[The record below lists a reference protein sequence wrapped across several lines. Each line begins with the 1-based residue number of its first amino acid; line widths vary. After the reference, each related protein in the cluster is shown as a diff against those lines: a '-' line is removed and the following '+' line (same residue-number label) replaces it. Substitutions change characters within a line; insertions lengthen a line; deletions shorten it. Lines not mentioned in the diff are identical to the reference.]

1 MKGQEKYETHT
12 QIRRSRLFERISE
25 ERARNRSLFIEVSDA
40 DLGIAEILK
49 AENVLYEYNEKYSF
63 QFHQS
68 GKKGCSEVRT
78 VLRLPT
84 LTCRH
89 LLHYPGEV
97 LMFQYLYFPGYVVG
111 CIGR

>member
-1 MKGQEKYETHT
+1 MEQKAPKWRHEGNHDDEDKEDIEYNFHG
-12 QIRRSRLFERISE
+12 SRKFGYTIHFEY
-25 ERARNRSLFIEVSDA
+25 F
-40 DLGIAEILK
+40 
-49 AENVLYEYNEKYSF
+49 YEYNEKDSV
-63 QFHQS
+63 QLHQS